1 MSAAFRE
8 LFNSP
13 EKQELFEPLSLT
25 QPLSPRSLME
35 KLRRL
40 QAMVMNGSNKT
51 AQTGTCILV
60 SYCTH
65 THTHTH
71 THTNTHTHIHTQMCA
86 LSLSLSHTHTHTHT
100 HSSIHTAQE
109 HTRQHY

>member
-65 THTHTH
+65 TYTETSPSEAMEQRSVSTPSHDME
-71 THTNTHTHIHTQMCA
+71 QR
-86 LSLSLSHTHTHTHT
+86 HTHTHTHT
-100 HSSIHTAQE
+100 HSELSQS
-109 HTRQHY
+109 